1 MSLPTPVLQARP
13 AAGPL
18 VDRYARVHTYLRISV
33 TDRCNFRCTY
43 CMPKEGLDWMPRSD
57 LLTYEEILR
66 VVRVL
71 VGMGIRRVRLT
82 GGEPL
87 IRSHL
92 VELVR
97 GLGELGLD
105 DIAMTTNGHR
115 LAGHARSLAEAGL
128 TRVNVSMDAVD
139 PEVFARITRG
149 GDVARVLEGVDAALT
164 AGLGP
169 VKINA
174 VVVDGLNVEQVPNM
188 VEYFAPYGSDVEVR
202 FIEYM
207 PFDALGRRRK
217 HVPAEVLRSMLP
229 TMEPLGRGP
238 GGPAGRYR
246 IVEGPSAGQ
255 VVGFISPLTEH
266 FCQACNRLRLQAD
279 GHLRTCL
286 SREAAPSLRDVMRAG
301 LDDLGL
307 EQLLR
312 DRVWGKVAGHEAHR
326 PEGGD
331 YKPFEGVMTSV
342 GG

>member
-174 VVVDGLNVEQVPNM
+174 VVVDGLNV
-188 VEYFAPYGSDVEVR
+188 
-202 FIEYM
+202 
-207 PFDALGRRRK
+207 
-217 HVPAEVLRSMLP
+217 
-229 TMEPLGRGP
+229 
-238 GGPAGRYR
+238 
-246 IVEGPSAGQ
+246 
-255 VVGFISPLTEH
+255 
-266 FCQACNRLRLQAD
+266 
-279 GHLRTCL
+279 
-286 SREAAPSLRDVMRAG
+286 
-301 LDDLGL
+301 
-307 EQLLR
+307 
-312 DRVWGKVAGHEAHR
+312 
-326 PEGGD
+326 
-331 YKPFEGVMTSV
+331 
-342 GG
+342 